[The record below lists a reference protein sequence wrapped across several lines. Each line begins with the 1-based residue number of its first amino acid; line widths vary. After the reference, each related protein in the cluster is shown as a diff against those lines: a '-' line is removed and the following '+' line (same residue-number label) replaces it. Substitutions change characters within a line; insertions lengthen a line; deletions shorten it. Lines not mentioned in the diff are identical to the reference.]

1 MNRPGT
7 VVIVG
12 VGLIGGSIGL
22 ALRARGLA
30 RRVIGV
36 GHRPASLQEAARIG
50 AIDDLTMDLPRAVA
64 EADIAVICTPVSRIA
79 DDILSAARHGPDGI
93 LVTDAGS
100 TKRRIVEAAEA
111 DPRGLAAFVAAHPI
125 AGSEKKGAGHARA
138 DLCDGRAC
146 VLTPTPRTPPDRL
159 ERARSF
165 WASIGCR
172 IEEMGPDEHD
182 RALALTS
189 HLPHVV
195 AASMAGCVPADL
207 LHLAAGAYRDVTR
220 VVGSDADLWTAIFR
234 DNRRPLLD
242 SLDSLQQQLD
252 RFRDALERDDAGA
265 LHAWWQA
272 AKLRRSGY
280 AEPVSVPAPLDP

>member
-1 MNRPGT
+1 MNRLGT

-12 VGLIGGSIGL
+12 VGLIGGSVGR
-22 ALRARGLA
+22 AVRARGLA

-36 GHRPASLQEAARIG
+36 GHRPESLREAVRVG
-50 AIDDLTMDLPRAVA
+50 AIDELTMDLPRAVA
-64 EADIAVICTPVSRIA
+64 EADVVVVCTPVARIV
-79 DDILSAARHGPDGI
+79 DDVLAAARHGRADV

-100 TKRRIVEAAEA
+100 TKRRIVEAVEA

-125 AGSEKKGAGHARA
+125 AGSEKKGAEYARE
-138 DLCDGRAC
+138 DLCEGRVC

-159 ERARSF
+159 ERARAF
-165 WASIGCR
+165 WTAVGCR
-172 IEEMGPDEHD
+172 IEEMGPDDHD

-195 AASMAGCVPADL
+195 AAAMAGCVPPEL

-234 DNRRPLLD
+234 DNRL
-242 SLDSLQQQLD
+242 SVLDSLQAFQQQVD
-252 RFRDALERDDAGA
+252 QFRTALERDDASA
-265 LHAWWQA
+265 LRGWWQA
-272 AKLRRSGY
+272 ARFKRSGY
-280 AEPVSVPAPLDP
+280 LEPPAALPSVNP